1 MELLCKRREGDCRLT
16 TRKSKFSSLFDARA
30 AQGAEGEKRRRGRPS
45 GDAGG
50 KRDNKAEYTQ
60 ASAYVRRETHR
71 TVKSMLALE
80 GKEFSELVEEL
91 LSEWIK
97 SRS

>member
-1 MELLCKRREGDCRLT
+1 MSR
-16 TRKSKFSSLFDARA
+16 RKSKFSGLFDARSK
-30 AQGAEGEKRRRGRPS
+30 QTTEGEKRGRGRPP

-60 ASAYVRRETHR
+60 ASAYIRRETHR
-71 TVKSMLALE
+71 QVKSALALE
-80 GKEFSELVEEL
+80 EKEFSELVEEL
-91 LSEWIK
+91 LSEWLK

>member
-1 MELLCKRREGDCRLT
+1 LT
-16 TRKSKFSSLFDARA
+16 TRKSKFSRLFDARS
-30 AQGAEGEKRRRGRPS
+30 AQQQGTEGEKRGRGRPS

>member
-1 MELLCKRREGDCRLT
+1 VNQ
-16 TRKSKFSSLFDARA
+16 RKSKFSGVFEARA
-30 AQGAEGEKRRRGRPS
+30 NQNATNEKRGRGRPP

-50 KRDNKAEYTQ
+50 KRDNKVEFTQ

-71 TVKSMLALE
+71 QVKSALALE

-91 LSEWIK
+91 LTEWLR

>member
-1 MELLCKRREGDCRLT
+1 MSKG
-16 TRKSKFSSLFDARA
+16 KSKFGALFEARA
-30 AQGAEGEKRRRGRPS
+30 NQSAASEKRGRGRPP

-71 TVKSMLALE
+71 QVKSALALE
-80 GKEFSELVEEL
+80 DKEFSELVEEL
-91 LSEWIK
+91 LTEWLK

>member
-1 MELLCKRREGDCRLT
+1 MELLCECREGDRRLMA
-16 TRKSKFSSLFDARA
+16 RKSKFSGLFDARTS
-30 AQGAEGEKRRRGRPS
+30 QGAEGEKRGRGRPS

-91 LSEWIK
+91 LSDWIK